1 VTDLESAVDQL
12 QAVPLEDFVGER
24 KRLAKEL
31 RGAGEREAAAELAKL
46 PKPSAPAWSLNHIA
60 REQPGPVGAWLDAT
74 DALRE
79 ASSSA
84 DRSSGAALRAAMT
97 AHREA
102 TRRLIATVRDTA
114 HPNGRALTE
123 PMLDRV
129 RDLLQAAT
137 ADPARAEQ
145 LRAGR
150 VVERDDETSEEPAVL
165 GSAAKSGGA
174 TTKRDARSGA
184 AATKRGAK
192 SGAAARRPAAG
203 RDAKRT
209 LQERAA
215 AERAEREAEQ
225 RVELE
230 RLAGEAEA
238 RLAELRETESATA
251 AAATQADERLEQAQQ
266 TLRRS
271 ESEADAARQAAAE
284 AADAAA
290 QAERE
295 LQKLAAKLAS

>member
-46 PKPSAPAWSLNHIA
+46 QKPSAPAWSLNHVA
-60 REQPGPVGAWLDAT
+60 REEPEPVAAWLDAT

-79 ASSSA
+79 ASARA
-84 DRSSGAALRAAMT
+84 DRTSGAALRAAMT
-97 AHREA
+97 AHRDA
-102 TRRLIATVRDTA
+102 TRRLLATVRDSA

-129 RDLLQAAT
+129 RALLQAAT

-150 VVERDDETSEEPAVL
+150 VVERDDETAPEPAATS
-165 GSAAKSGGA
+165 GEAKPGGA
-174 TTKRDARSGA
+174 
-184 AATKRGAK
+184 ATPGAK
-192 SGAAARRPAAG
+192 PGAAARRAAG
-203 RDAKRT
+203 ERDSKRT
-209 LQERAA
+209 LKERAA
-215 AERAEREAEQ
+215 AERAEREAAA
-225 RVELE
+225 RLELE
-230 RLAGEAEA
+230 RLAGETEA
-238 RLAELRETESATA
+238 RVAELREAASATA
-251 AAATQADERLEQAQQ
+251 AAAAQADDRLEQAQQ
-266 TLRRS
+266 ALRRS
-271 ESEADAARQAAAE
+271 ESEADAAHQAAAE
-284 AADAAA
+284 AAEAAE

-295 LQKLAAKLAS
+295 LSKLAAKLAS